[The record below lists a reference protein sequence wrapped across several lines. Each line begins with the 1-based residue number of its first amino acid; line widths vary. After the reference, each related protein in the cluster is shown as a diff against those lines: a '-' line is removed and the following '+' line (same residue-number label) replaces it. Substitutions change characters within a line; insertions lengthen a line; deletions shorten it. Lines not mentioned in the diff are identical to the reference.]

1 MELAALIN
9 HSTKITMYDFFKKC
23 SSNKV
28 MYFFSELFCRFG
40 KAIEIVD
47 KNLPMKGC
55 FFELK
60 NDKIDNYTANE
71 DMDDLL
77 DSEREKAQED
87 GYNEGY
93 DDRVDEEIMNG

>member
-1 MELAALIN
+1 
-9 HSTKITMYDFFKKC
+9 MYDFFKKC

-28 MYFFSELFCRFG
+28 MYFSSELFCRFG

-60 NDKIDNYTANE
+60 NDKIDNYIQK
-71 DMDDLL
+71 LFK
-77 DSEREKAQED
+77 EKE
-87 GYNEGY
+87 NIFIE
-93 DDRVDEEIMNG
+93 